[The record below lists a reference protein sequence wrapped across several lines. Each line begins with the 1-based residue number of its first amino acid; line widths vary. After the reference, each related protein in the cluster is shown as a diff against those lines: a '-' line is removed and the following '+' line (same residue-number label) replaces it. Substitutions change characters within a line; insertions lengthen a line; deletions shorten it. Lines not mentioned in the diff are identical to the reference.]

1 MPRCDMNAE
10 SDRLEFKQSLAAWR
24 EVVESVAALATVHG
38 GEIRI
43 GVKPDGAHAGVQ
55 VGRGTVED
63 LANKIKLNTDPAQYP
78 SLTVEG
84 PDTSAAIVVQVEESP
99 VKPVWAFGRPLKRVG
114 KTNQHI
120 TRDEVQRMMEIT
132 TGRTWDALGCPGCTP
147 ADMADAPVTAYL
159 GLAGLET
166 NTTRDLL
173 LKNLGLLNEAAVP
186 CHGAVLLFARNPQQ
200 FIPEAQVK
208 CARFAGTTSV
218 NFLDERTLDG
228 TLLYQLDEALAFVAR
243 NTRQAL
249 QITGRAEREVV
260 PEYPAEA
267 VREALVNA
275 LCHRDYAA
283 TGTVQVRIY
292 DDRLEVWNP
301 GRLPP
306 ELSIE
311 KLRHAHPSRPRNP
324 RLAQALYRARVIEH
338 WGTGTLRII
347 NACVGRGI
355 NVEFSTESGDF
366 VVRFLKTAALMPAE
380 NGILNERQKKA
391 LAYVHEHGQISNS
404 EYQRLA
410 GVSERQALEDLNEL
424 AAAGRFK
431 RIGRGRATRY
441 MLK

>member
-1 MPRCDMNAE
+1 MNTE
-10 SDRLEFKQSLAAWR
+10 SDRLEFKQSLALWR

-55 VGRGTVED
+55 MGRGTLED

-84 PDTSAAIVVQVEESP
+84 PDASAIIRVHVEESP

-120 TRDEVQRMMEIT
+120 ARDEVQRMMEST
-132 TGRTWDALGCPGCTP
+132 TGRTWDALGCRGCALTDLDDL
-147 ADMADAPVTAYL
+147 AVETYLVMAGMEGGMSP
-159 GLAGLET
+159 
-166 NTTRDLL
+166 DLVL
-173 LKNLGLLNEAAVP
+173 RNLGLLNEAATP
-186 CHGAVLLFARNPQQ
+186 CHGAVLLFARHPQQ
-200 FIPEAQVK
+200 FIPEAQTK
-208 CARFAGTTSV
+208 CARFAGTSSV
-218 NFLDERTLDG
+218 EFLDERTLDG
-228 TLLYQLDEALAFVAR
+228 TLLHQLDEALAFVAR
-243 NTRQAL
+243 NTQQAL
-249 QITGRAEREVV
+249 RITGRPAREVV

-275 LCHRDYAA
+275 LCHRDYAV

-311 KLRHAHPSRPRNP
+311 KLHHAHPSRPHNP
-324 RLAQALYRARVIEH
+324 RLAQALHRARVIEH

-347 NACVGRGI
+347 KDCESRGI
-355 NVEFSTESGDF
+355 NVEFSAESGDF
-366 VVRFLKTAALMPAE
+366 VVRFRKTAAAVPTE
-380 NGILNERQKKA
+380 KGTLNARQKKA
-391 LAYVHEHGQISNS
+391 LAFVQEHGGISNS
-404 EYQRLA
+404 EYQRLV
-410 GVSERQALEDLNEL
+410 GVSERKALEDLLEL
-424 AAAGRFK
+424 VAAGKCK
-431 RIGRGRATRY
+431 RTGRGRTTRY
-441 MLK
+441 EMS